1 MIRRPPRSTRTYT
14 LCPDTT
20 LFRSTEVGHL
30 EGDLII
36 GSDLRAA
43 IITVFDRKS
52 RHLWMA
58 SLRDG
63 RTAPKTLKGL
73 TELLERIPP
82 GLRHTLTW
90 DQGSEM
96 AGHAELA
103 KRCGINIYFA
113 DAHCPRSEEH
123 TSELQSLMRISY
135 AVFC

>member
-73 TELLERIPP
+73 TELLERIP
-82 GLRHTLTW
+82 
-90 DQGSEM
+90 
-96 AGHAELA
+96 
-103 KRCGINIYFA
+103 
-113 DAHCPRSEEH
+113 RSEEH

-135 AVFC
+135 AVFCLKTTNIHICPFNISTAYILPNI

>member
-1 MIRRPPRSTRTYT
+1 MLYVFTVKQKTADGMRISDCSSYVCSSDLSERPAVAEAR
-14 LCPDTT
+14 
-20 LFRSTEVGHL
+20 TEVGHR

-90 DQGSEM
+90 DHGSEM

-103 KRCGINIYFA
+103 HR
-113 DAHCPRSEEH
+113 
-123 TSELQSLMRISY
+123 
-135 AVFC
+135 

>member
-1 MIRRPPRSTRTYT
+1 
-14 LCPDTT
+14 
-20 LFRSTEVGHL
+20 
-30 EGDLII
+30 
-36 GSDLRAA
+36 
-43 IITVFDRKS
+43 
-52 RHLWMA
+52 MA

-103 KRCGINIYFA
+103 QRCGINIYFA
-113 DAHCPRSEEH
+113 DDHCPWQRPTNEDRKSVGSGKRVSVRVD
-123 TSELQSLMRISY
+123 TGGCRTIKKKKT
-135 AVFC
+135 

>member
-1 MIRRPPRSTRTYT
+1 
-14 LCPDTT
+14 
-20 LFRSTEVGHL
+20 
-30 EGDLII
+30 
-36 GSDLRAA
+36 
-43 IITVFDRKS
+43 
-52 RHLWMA
+52 MA

-103 KRCGINIYFA
+103 NRCGINIYFA
-113 DAHCPRSEEH
+113 DAHCPWQRPTNENGMRLIRRYVGNSPERSRFSDTDPRSIHHPIH
-123 TSELQSLMRISY
+123 TTHPRVPARAPPRPIH
-135 AVFC
+135 APAPIG